1 MKVAPLAL
9 LALLVVPLH
18 AQGPNDFDATRV
30 RQLLAS
36 IQKQLPE
43 AARDVGW
50 LTDTVPQKGTIPAEV
65 GQQLEAFEQALR
77 SGANEELRRL
87 IREELE
93 IKADYCRRHPAGM
106 AAMIPLTIRTWMNKE
121 KSSDEVSR
129 WNVMYLSAPLA
140 VLRTKGEPFPNFSSP
155 TTRRLAPGKYVV
167 WAEDPNDARRQGP
180 RKTITLGAPKVKLDE
195 AVNADLLVAN

>member
-9 LALLVVPLH
+9 LAVLVVPLH
-18 AQGPNDFDATRV
+18 AQGPNDFDASRV

-50 LTDTVPQKGTIPAEV
+50 LTNTVPQKGTIPAEV

-77 SGANEELRRL
+77 SGANKELRSL

-93 IKADYCRRHPAGM
+93 IKADRLPSVFSPVGFLRGGVPGRAKNRR
-106 AAMIPLTIRTWMNKE
+106 R
-121 KSSDEVSR
+121 
-129 WNVMYLSAPLA
+129 
-140 VLRTKGEPFPNFSSP
+140 
-155 TTRRLAPGKYVV
+155 
-167 WAEDPNDARRQGP
+167 
-180 RKTITLGAPKVKLDE
+180 
-195 AVNADLLVAN
+195 

>member
-1 MKVAPLAL
+1 MRAPIRSATNTGTRAAASSITASFAGGLRNRCSFESSALIPDPRPRRGGVAQGCARRCSRHILRRLEQPTLADATEIVMKVVPLAL

-77 SGANEELRRL
+77 SGANNELRSL

-93 IKADYCRRHPAGM
+93 
-106 AAMIPLTIRTWMNKE
+106 
-121 KSSDEVSR
+121 
-129 WNVMYLSAPLA
+129 
-140 VLRTKGEPFPNFSSP
+140 
-155 TTRRLAPGKYVV
+155 
-167 WAEDPNDARRQGP
+167 
-180 RKTITLGAPKVKLDE
+180 
-195 AVNADLLVAN
+195 